1 MTVRLFSA
9 TLVIGTLLASS
20 VASASGLQVA
30 PTSLDL
36 AANKNA
42 DGLWLSNTGD
52 GTLHAQVRVFHWTQ
66 EGGEEKLAPSR
77 GLAISPPIL
86 QIDAG
91 SRQLVRVIRSSA
103 PPSVDEDAYRV
114 LIDELPVDESQAAAG
129 DASKPAVPQGGLQ
142 YVLRYSVPIFVQP
155 TGQAGSVA
163 PKLSGKVVHEGDQT
177 FIEVSNQG
185 TGHAQLG
192 NLVLVDAQGKREE
205 LSAGLVGYVLPGQ
218 TKRWPLKVSAQ
229 ALASAASL
237 QSRINS
243 EPVEQTLVLLAPAR

>member
-1 MTVRLFSA
+1 MFSA
-9 TLVIGTLLASS
+9 TLVIGAAFSGALLASS
-20 VASASGLQVA
+20 AASASGLQVA
-30 PTSLDL
+30 PTSLEL

-77 GLAISPPIL
+77 GLTISPPIL

-91 SRQLVRVIRSSA
+91 ARQLVRVIRSSA

-114 LIDELPVDESQAAAG
+114 LIDELPVDESQNTAG
-129 DASKPAVPQGGLQ
+129 DASKPAGPQSGLQ

-155 TGQAGSVA
+155 SGSVA
-163 PKLSGKVVHEGDQT
+163 PKLSGKVVREGDQT
-177 FIEVSNQG
+177 FIEVTNQG

-192 NLVLVDAQGKREE
+192 NMVLIDAQDKREE

-229 ALASAASL
+229 ALASGVRL

>member
-36 AANKNA
+36 APKKNA

-77 GLAISPPIL
+77 GLAISPPML

-91 SRQLVRVIRSSA
+91 ARQLVRVIRSAA
-103 PPSVDEDAYRV
+103 PPSVNEDAYRV
-114 LIDELPVDESQAAAG
+114 LIDELPVDESQTSQG
-129 DASKPAVPQGGLQ
+129 DAKSTVPEGGLQ

-155 TGQAGSVA
+155 AGNGGSVA
-163 PKLSGKVVHEGDQT
+163 PKLNGKVVREGDQT
-177 FIEVSNQG
+177 FIEVTNQG

-205 LSAGLVGYVLPGQ
+205 VSAGLVGYVLPGQ
-218 TKRWPLKVSAQ
+218 TMRWPLKVSTQ

>member
-1 MTVRLFSA
+1 LFSA
-9 TLVIGTLLASS
+9 TFVAGALLASS
-20 VASASGLQVA
+20 VAFAAGLQVA

-36 AANKNA
+36 APNKNA
-42 DGLWLSNTGD
+42 DGLWLGNTGE

-66 EGGEEKLAPSR
+66 EGGEDKLTPSR
-77 GLAISPPIL
+77 GLAISPPML

-91 SRQLVRVIRSSA
+91 ARQLVRVIRSAA
-103 PPSVDEDAYRV
+103 PPSVDEDSYRV
-114 LIDELPVDESQAAAG
+114 LIDELPVDESQATPSDAG
-129 DASKPAVPQGGLQ
+129 KAAVPQGGLQ

-155 TGQAGSVA
+155 AGNGGSVA
-163 PKLSGKVVHEGDQT
+163 PKLSGKVVRDGDQS
-177 FIEVSNQG
+177 FIEVTNQG
-185 TGHAQLG
+185 NGHAQLG

-218 TKRWPLKVSAQ
+218 TMRWPLKASAQ
-229 ALASAASL
+229 ALASAVSL

>member
-1 MTVRLFSA
+1 MSSA
-9 TLVIGTLLASS
+9 TLAIGAVFIGTLLASS
-20 VASASGLQVA
+20 AASASGLQVA

-36 AANKNA
+36 APNKNA

-77 GLAISPPIL
+77 GLAISPPML
-86 QIDAG
+86 QIDSGA
-91 SRQLVRVIRSSA
+91 RQLVRVIRSSA
-103 PPSVDEDAYRV
+103 PPSVNEDAYRV
-114 LIDELPVDESQAAAG
+114 LIDELPVDESQTAAG
-129 DASKPAVPQGGLQ
+129 DTSKSTPQGGLQ

-155 TGQAGSVA
+155 SGQAGNVA
-163 PKLSGKVVHEGDQT
+163 PKLSGKVAHEGDQT
-177 FIEVSNQG
+177 FIEVTNQG

-192 NLVLVDAQGKREE
+192 NLVLVDARGKREE

-218 TKRWPLKVSAQ
+218 TKRWPLNASAQ
-229 ALASAASL
+229 QLASGVGL

>member
-9 TLVIGTLLASS
+9 TFVIGTLLASS

-36 AANKNA
+36 APNKNA

-66 EGGEEKLAPSR
+66 EGSEERLAPSR
-77 GLAISPPIL
+77 GLAISPPML
-86 QIDAG
+86 QIDSGA
-91 SRQLVRVIRSSA
+91 RQLVRVIRSAA
-103 PPSVDEDAYRV
+103 PPNVNEDAFRV
-114 LIDELPVDESQAAAG
+114 LIDELPVDESQASQDG
-129 DASKPAVPQGGLQ
+129 SKSAVPEGGLQ
-142 YVLRYSVPIFVQP
+142 YVLRYSIPIFVQP
-155 TGQAGSVA
+155 TGNGGSVT
-163 PKLSGKVVHEGDQT
+163 PKLSGKIVHEGDQT
-177 FIEVSNQG
+177 FIEVTNQG

-192 NLVLVDAQGKREE
+192 NLVLVGAEGKREE

-229 ALASAASL
+229 ALASATSL

>member
-1 MTVRLFSA
+1 MFSA
-9 TLVIGTLLASS
+9 TLVLGTLLASS
-20 VASASGLQVA
+20 AASASGLQVA

-36 AANKNA
+36 APNKNA

-66 EGGEEKLAPSR
+66 EGGEEKLTPSR
-77 GLAISPPIL
+77 GLAISPPML

-91 SRQLVRVIRSSA
+91 ARQLVRVIRSGA
-103 PPSVDEDAYRV
+103 PPGVDEDAYRV
-114 LIDELPVDESQAAAG
+114 LIDELPVDESQTSAG
-129 DASKPAVPQGGLQ
+129 DASKPAGPQGGLQ

-155 TGQAGSVA
+155 AGQTGSVA
-163 PKLSGKVVHEGDQT
+163 PKLSGKVLHEGDQT
-177 FIEVSNQG
+177 FIEVTNQG
-185 TGHAQLG
+185 TGHAQLAD
-192 NLVLVDAQGKREE
+192 LVLVDAQGKREE
-205 LSAGLVGYVLPGQ
+205 ISAGLVGYVLPGQ

-229 ALASAASL
+229 ALASGVSL